1 MPMLQTKK
9 RTILWIIVSVL
20 VLSLLTI
27 TIIFALEI
35 DALQKA
41 TTSLNN
47 AEYIS
52 SSTQRLIKLSLE
64 QRDTSSLMTEIS
76 SSTSALQKNIVFGY
90 EDTILAL
97 IDSVVNDW
105 AEISVVLTNLPLDVD
120 KIFFAGERHFYHANE
135 LSVYISEFIDDISEL
150 IYISQLS
157 MLLNIILLCLLI
169 SNIFLHTKKEAQLNK
184 DIIDKMFVDTT
195 TGLFDRSKCQELFKD
210 NDFNTKKRS
219 KGIIIFDLND
229 LKITNDKYGHKIGD
243 ELISSF
249 AKIIQDA
256 TIVHQKPPFIGRY
269 GGDEFIVNYSDIDQ
283 EEILLYLKQLEQLAQ
298 KFNQQETKFKISY
311 AVGYSIADEHS
322 AFSNF
327 QELFDDADKK
337 MYENKTEIKKKRQE
351 NSSMKI

>member
-20 VLSLLTI
+20 VVSLLAI

-35 DALQKA
+35 NALQKA
-41 TTSLNN
+41 TASLNH

-64 QRDTSSLMTEIS
+64 NRDTSNLMTEIS
-76 SSTSALQKNIVFGY
+76 TATNFLQHNIVLGY
-90 EDTILAL
+90 ESTILGL
-97 IDSVVNDW
+97 IDSVAKDW
-105 AEISVVLTNLPLDVD
+105 AEISVVLTNPPLDVD
-120 KIFFAGERHFYHANE
+120 KIFFAGERHFYHTNE
-135 LSVYISEFIDDISEL
+135 LSAYISEFIDDISEL

-157 MLLNIILLCLLI
+157 MLLNIILLSLFI
-169 SNIFLHTKKEAQLNK
+169 AHIFLNTKKEAKLNK

-210 NDFNTKKRS
+210 NDFSTKQRN

-256 TIVHQKPPFIGRY
+256 TIVHQTPPFIGRY

-283 EEILLYLKQLEQLAQ
+283 EEILLYLQKLEQLA
-298 KFNQQETKFKISY
+298 KEFNNQETKFQISY
-311 AVGYSIADEHS
+311 AVGYAIAHEHS
-322 AFSNF
+322 NFSNF

-337 MYENKTEIKKKRQE
+337 MYEHKTEIKKKRQE
-351 NSSMKI
+351 DASKTQ